1 MDFKGMGD
9 TFQDMHPIMN
19 VLGSGWVAIPIFIL
33 SIILAVILMLK
44 RTDSKYSNVIL
55 TLLSII
61 IVCEIATGYSFIMKN
76 FYATPYIYG
85 GEAKVQHVSPVD
97 DDMKQK
103 IILKNKDGER
113 VLELPKTKI
122 DGLEK
127 NDEVTMQYTYHK
139 SGILEVED
147 TDERNTYINQETHK
161 PKKHVDF
168 EDMTYLEDDIELKKK
183 G

>member
-1 MDFKGMGD
+1 M
-9 TFQDMHPIMN
+9 
-19 VLGSGWVAIPIFIL
+19 
-33 SIILAVILMLK
+33 
-44 RTDSKYSNVIL
+44 
-55 TLLSII
+55 
-61 IVCEIATGYSFIMKN
+61 
-76 FYATPYIYG
+76 
-85 GEAKVQHVSPVD
+85 QHVSPVD

>member
-33 SIILAVILMLK
+33 SIILAVILMLT

-85 GEAKVQHVSPVD
+85 GG
-97 DDMKQK
+97 
-103 IILKNKDGER
+103 GESA
-113 VLELPKTKI
+113 TC
-122 DGLEK
+122 
-127 NDEVTMQYTYHK
+127 K
-139 SGILEVED
+139 SC
-147 TDERNTYINQETHK
+147 R
-161 PKKHVDF
+161 
-168 EDMTYLEDDIELKKK
+168 
-183 G
+183 